1 MAISARKA
9 GQEPP
14 LKQLMTDGNGSI
26 VTGRCGHRS
35 ICSGLFDSAE
45 FLMSGGNARLLI
57 KVAEHSDIILQFKR
71 VRWHEFTAL
80 YNCSAEQV
88 KSAYFKL
95 VRLDESELLT
105 KYIVADRAVAKAY
118 KDGPIGCQAKNGQE
132 SPSWKESEELR
143 ESIPSEL
150 IYTRPSR
157 SPRRREY
164 GNHTDHFLKPPR
176 VTVRVNAG
184 AG

>member
-1 MAISARKA
+1 MRIALVYKF
-9 GQEPP
+9 PP
-14 LKQLMTDGNGSI
+14 FDT
-26 VTGRCGHRS
+26 
-35 ICSGLFDSAE
+35 GLFDSAE

-118 KDGPIGCQAKNGQE
+118 KELHHFRVFLDEHGCHELFAESFSAVPDSGRWHQAG
-132 SPSWKESEELR
+132 
-143 ESIPSEL
+143 
-150 IYTRPSR
+150 
-157 SPRRREY
+157 
-164 GNHTDHFLKPPR
+164 
-176 VTVRVNAG
+176 
-184 AG
+184 